1 MYTVHVC
8 ILLKTSVI
16 VNAFCSYV
24 HVLYISYTKKVP
36 TFFNL
41 TEAFHAM
48 FSVQSNLEFNV
59 RMQEFVELV
68 RRGEKME
75 AVR

>member
-1 MYTVHVC
+1 MY
-8 ILLKTSVI
+8 LSLKTQLLCKCVQK
-16 VNAFCSYV
+16 CM
-24 HVLYISYTKKVP
+24 YISYTKTVE
-36 TFFNL
+36 NL
-41 TEAFHAM
+41 ILNVTEVSHAL

>member
-1 MYTVHVC
+1 M
-8 ILLKTSVI
+8 
-16 VNAFCSYV
+16 
-24 HVLYISYTKKVP
+24 YISYTKKVE
-36 TFFNL
+36 NL
-41 TEAFHAM
+41 ILNVTEVSHAL

>member
-1 MYTVHVC
+1 
-8 ILLKTSVI
+8 
-16 VNAFCSYV
+16 
-24 HVLYISYTKKVP
+24 
-36 TFFNL
+36 
-41 TEAFHAM
+41 M

>member
-1 MYTVHVC
+1 MNKIQNC
-8 ILLKTSVI
+8 L
-16 VNAFCSYV
+16 VNV
-24 HVLYISYTKKVP
+24 YISYTKAVES
-36 TFFNL
+36 FFLNV
-41 TEAFHAM
+41 TELFHAM

-59 RMQEFVELV
+59 RMQEFV

>member
-1 MYTVHVC
+1 MYC
-8 ILLKTSVI
+8 IL
-16 VNAFCSYV
+16 
-24 HVLYISYTKKVP
+24 HVSYTKKTAKP
-36 TFFNL
+36 FFNIA
-41 TEAFHAM
+41 EVFHAM
-48 FSVQSNLEFNV
+48 FPVQSNLEFNV